1 MFLIGKEYLKITEE
15 EWYDQKRGKS
25 EQSKE
30 IRLVLKNYI
39 ELKFFLFNNDQRYLY
54 LLGYADNEYY
64 LVIWNTA

>member
-15 EWYDQKRGKS
+15 EWYDQKWGKS

-64 LVIWNTA
+64 LVI

>member
-1 MFLIGKEYLKITEE
+1 MFLIGKEHLKITEE
-15 EWYDQKRGKS
+15 EWYDQKRGKNG
-25 EQSKE
+25 QSKE

-64 LVIWNTA
+64 LVI

>member
-64 LVIWNTA
+64 LVI

>member
-1 MFLIGKEYLKITEE
+1 MIKNGEKN
-15 EWYDQKRGKS
+15 G
-25 EQSKE
+25 QSKE

-64 LVIWNTA
+64 LVI

>member
-54 LLGYADNEYY
+54 LLDYADNEYY
-64 LVIWNTA
+64 LVI